1 MLLSLFFTCLES
13 NFTRISSSAS
23 TYGSGVGQVPL
34 EEDEN
39 EQGIIIEFNPYHII
53 SYSVFTF

>member
-1 MLLSLFFTCLES
+1 MLLSLFLHVWKAILLC
-13 NFTRISSSAS
+13 ISSSAS
-23 TYGSGVGQVPL
+23 THGSGVGQVPL

-39 EQGIIIEFNPYHII
+39 EQGIIIEFNPDHII